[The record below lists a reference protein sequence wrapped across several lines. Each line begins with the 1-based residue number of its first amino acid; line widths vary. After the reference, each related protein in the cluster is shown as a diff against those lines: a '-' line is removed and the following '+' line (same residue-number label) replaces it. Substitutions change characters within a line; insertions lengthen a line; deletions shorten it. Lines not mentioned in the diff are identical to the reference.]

1 MNKRDDSG
9 SKSAFFVPQATILNL
24 KYIYSMRCA
33 GDPHK
38 PLILSPDMY
47 PNSY

>member
-1 MNKRDDSG
+1 MS
-9 SKSAFFVPQATILNL
+9 
-24 KYIYSMRCA
+24 A